1 MKLTHTCFLF
11 LYLFA
16 ALVTTREKTVA
27 NMNNKDRIEAE
38 ALKEMAQLKRDVEV
52 RATLE
57 CIIL

>member
-1 MKLTHTCFLF
+1 MKLTHTCYLL

-38 ALKEMAQLKRDVEV
+38 ALNEMAQLERDVEV